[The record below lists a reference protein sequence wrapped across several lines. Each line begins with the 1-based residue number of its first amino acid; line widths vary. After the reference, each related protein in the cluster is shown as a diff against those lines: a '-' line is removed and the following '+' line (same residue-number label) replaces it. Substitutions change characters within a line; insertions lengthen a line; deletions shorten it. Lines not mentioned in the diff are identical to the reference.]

1 MPNLKRIHN
10 EFSKITKCGII
21 RPVKFMKKR
30 VILLDGNSLMF
41 RAYYATAYTGN
52 LMQTS
57 TGLYTNALYGFVNM
71 MNKILDTIEG
81 DHMLVAFDKG
91 KKTFRHQQL
100 ESYKGTRKKMPE
112 ELAMQIP
119 LIKEYLDVMGIKR
132 LELDDYEADDI
143 VGSMAKLASNQG
155 YDVIC
160 LSGDKDL
167 LQLVSDKVT
176 VCLTKKGITELDE
189 LTKEN
194 FKDKMGFEPVQ
205 MIDYKAMIGDNSDNL
220 EGVKGIGPKTAVSL
234 LEKYYSLDGVYENID
249 ALTPKAKQAFIDSK
263 EVAYQTKFLAT
274 IYQDIE
280 FDFTLDDIL
289 INQVNYGLLRSF
301 FEKVEFT
308 SFIKKMKIENTQPVD
323 EVSYNEYINQVEQ
336 LEEELKKTNEFYF
349 DVELDGEN
357 HHRSNVLGF
366 SFLVNN
372 NCYFIEKGHFLNS
385 NLNSYLEDD
394 TIIKHTLDSKKVYL
408 VLKYL
413 GINITSVVYDFLV
426 AVYLVNPSFTTGDL
440 KSIFEYF
447 KNVKLEY
454 HEEVY
459 GKKTK
464 YQIPDLE
471 VFAKYGMHKLIA
483 VKETEEEILNS
494 LVSDGM
500 DNLYYTVELPLA
512 TVLGQIEYNGFKVDK
527 TRLNE
532 IGIIFEEKIKELQMN
547 IYELIGKEFNISS
560 PKQLGV
566 ILFEE
571 LKIGKGKKNK
581 TGYST
586 SAEILESLR
595 DEHPVIPLILEYR
608 KYSKLYSTYVQG
620 LSSEI
625 FSDGKVHTTFKQ
637 TLTQT
642 GRLSSTEPN
651 IQNIP
656 IRTEV
661 GKIIRSVFVPSTKDG
676 MLLSADYSQIEL
688 RILAEMANCE
698 TMIKDFNNGLD
709 LHASTA
715 AKINN
720 VSYEEVTKD
729 MRRMAK
735 AVNFGI
741 VYGMSD
747 WGLSET
753 LHILPIDA
761 AIFIDKYF
769 AIYPEIK
776 VFLDSLVK
784 DATAKGYS
792 TTLFGR
798 RRYITELASSNHALK
813 KFGER
818 TSMNAPIQ
826 GTAADIIKMAM
837 VKVQAKLEEM
847 NLTSK
852 IVAQVHDELII
863 DTVKDEIEIVKK
875 ILKEEM
881 ENVVNLKVKLDVDVE
896 IGSTWDLK

>member
-1 MPNLKRIHN
+1 
-10 EFSKITKCGII
+10 
-21 RPVKFMKKR
+21 MKKR

-57 TGLYTNALYGFVNM
+57 SGLYTNALYGFVNM
-71 MNKILDTIEG
+71 MNKIMDTIEG

-143 VGSMAKLASNQG
+143 VGSMARLASNEG
-155 YDVIC
+155 YEVIC

-167 LQLVSDKVT
+167 LQLVKDKVT

-189 LTKEN
+189 YTASN
-194 FKDKMGFEPVQ
+194 FKEKMGFEPIQ
-205 MIDYKAMIGDNSDNL
+205 MIDYKAMIGDSSDNL

-234 LEKYYSLDGVYENID
+234 LDKYQTLDGIYENID
-249 ALTPKAKQAFIDSK
+249 ALTPKAKLAFNESK
-263 EVAYQTKFLAT
+263 EIAYQTKFLAT

-289 INQVNYGLLRSF
+289 IKDANYSLLRSF

-308 SFIKKMKIENTQPVD
+308 SFIKKLKIDNAPK
-323 EVSYNEYINQVEQ
+323 EVKISYNEYINQVDL
-336 LEEELKKTNEFYF
+336 LEEELKNTTEFYL

-357 HHRSNVLGF
+357 HHRSNVLGL

-372 NCYFIEKGHFLNS
+372 NCYFIEKGNFLNS
-385 NLNSYLEDD
+385 NLNKYLEDSS
-394 TIIKHTLDSKKVYL
+394 ILKHTLDSKKVYL
-408 VLKYL
+408 ALKYL
-413 GINITSVVYDFLV
+413 GVNVTSIIYDFLV
-426 AVYLVNPSFTTGDL
+426 AAYLINPSYVSGDL
-440 KSIFEYF
+440 KSIFEHF
-447 KNVKLEY
+447 KNVNLEY

-464 YQIPDLE
+464 YQVPDLE
-471 VFAKYGMHKLIA
+471 VFAKYGMHKVVAI
-483 VKETEEEILNS
+483 KETQDEIFNL
-494 LVSDGM
+494 LLQDELE
-500 DNLYYTVELPLA
+500 NLYYTVELPLA
-512 TVLGQIEYNGFKVDK
+512 LVLGKIEYSGFKVDK

-532 IGIIFEEKIKELQMN
+532 IGQIFEEKIKELQKN
-547 IYELIGKEFNISS
+547 IYELIGKEFNIAS

-571 LKIGKGKKNK
+571 LKVGKGKKNK

-586 SAEILESLR
+586 SAEILEGLK

-656 IRTEV
+656 IRTEE

-698 TMIKDFNNGLD
+698 TMINDFNNGLD

-720 VSYEEVTKD
+720 VAYEEVTKD

-761 AIFIDKYF
+761 AIFIEKYF

-784 DATAKGYS
+784 DATNSGYS
-792 TTLFGR
+792 KTLYGR
-798 RRYITELASSNHALK
+798 RRYIPELASSNHALK

-826 GTAADIIKMAM
+826 GTAADVIKMAM
-837 VKVQAKLEEM
+837 VKVQEKLDELKL
-847 NLTSK
+847 NSK

-863 DTVKDEIEIVKK
+863 DTEKEEIEIVKK

-896 IGSTWDLK
+896 VGSTWDLK

>member
-1 MPNLKRIHN
+1 
-10 EFSKITKCGII
+10 
-21 RPVKFMKKR
+21 MKKR

-57 TGLYTNALYGFVNM
+57 SGLYTNALYGFVNM
-71 MNKILDTIEG
+71 MNKIMDTIEG

-143 VGSMAKLASNQG
+143 VGSMARLASNEG
-155 YDVIC
+155 YEVIC

-167 LQLVSDKVT
+167 LQLVKDKVT

-189 LTKEN
+189 YTASN
-194 FKDKMGFEPVQ
+194 FKEKMGFEPIQ
-205 MIDYKAMIGDNSDNL
+205 MIDYKAMIGDSSDNL

-234 LEKYYSLDGVYENID
+234 LDKYQTLDGIYENID
-249 ALTPKAKQAFIDSK
+249 TLTPKAKLAFNESK
-263 EVAYQTKFLAT
+263 EIAYQTKFLAT

-289 INQVNYGLLRSF
+289 IKDANYSLLRSF

-308 SFIKKMKIENTQPVD
+308 SFIKKLKIDNAPK
-323 EVSYNEYINQVEQ
+323 EVKISYNEYINQVDL
-336 LEEELKKTNEFYF
+336 LEEELKNTTEFYL

-357 HHRSNVLGF
+357 HHRSNVLGL

-372 NCYFIEKGHFLNS
+372 NCYFIEKGNFLNS
-385 NLNSYLEDD
+385 NLNKYLEDSS
-394 TIIKHTLDSKKVYL
+394 ILKHTLDSKKVYL
-408 VLKYL
+408 ALKYL
-413 GINITSVVYDFLV
+413 GVNVTSIIYDFLV
-426 AVYLVNPSFTTGDL
+426 AAYLINPSYVSGDL
-440 KSIFEYF
+440 KSIFEHF
-447 KNVKLEY
+447 KNVNLEY

-464 YQIPDLE
+464 YQVPDLE
-471 VFAKYGMHKLIA
+471 VFAKYGMHKVVAI
-483 VKETEEEILNS
+483 KETQDEIFNL
-494 LVSDGM
+494 LLQDELE
-500 DNLYYTVELPLA
+500 NLYYTVELPLA
-512 TVLGQIEYNGFKVDK
+512 LVLGKIEYSGFKVDK

-532 IGIIFEEKIKELQMN
+532 IGQIFEEKIKELQKN
-547 IYELIGKEFNISS
+547 IYELIGKEFNIAS

-571 LKIGKGKKNK
+571 LKVGKGKKNK

-586 SAEILESLR
+586 SAEILEGLK

-656 IRTEV
+656 IRTEE

-698 TMIKDFNNGLD
+698 TMINDFNNGLD

-720 VSYEEVTKD
+720 VAYEEVTKD

-761 AIFIDKYF
+761 AIFIEKYF

-784 DATAKGYS
+784 DATNSGYS
-792 TTLFGR
+792 KTLYGR
-798 RRYITELASSNHALK
+798 RRYIPELASSNHALK

-826 GTAADIIKMAM
+826 GTAADVIKMAM
-837 VKVQAKLEEM
+837 VKVQEKLDELKL
-847 NLTSK
+847 NSK

-863 DTVKDEIEIVKK
+863 DTEKEEIEIVKK

-896 IGSTWDLK
+896 VGSTWDLK

>member
-1 MPNLKRIHN
+1 
-10 EFSKITKCGII
+10 
-21 RPVKFMKKR
+21 MKKR

-71 MNKILDTIEG
+71 MNKIMDTIEG

-100 ESYKGTRKKMPE
+100 ETYKGTRKKMPE

-143 VGSMAKLASNQG
+143 VGSMAKLASSVG

-167 LQLVSDKVT
+167 LQLVNDKVT

-189 LTKEN
+189 LTSEN
-194 FKDKMGFEPVQ
+194 FKEKMGFDPIQ

-220 EGVKGIGPKTAVSL
+220 EGVRGIGPKTAVSL
-234 LEKYYSLDGVYENID
+234 LEKYQTLDGIYENID
-249 ALTPKAKQAFIDSK
+249 LLNPKAKQAFIDSK
-263 EVAYQTKFLAT
+263 DIAYQTKFLAT
-274 IYQDIE
+274 IYQDIK

-289 INQVNYGLLRSF
+289 IQEADYGKLRSF

-308 SFIKKMKIENTQPVD
+308 SFIKKMKVENIKTEVKIDYKEFINDVD
-323 EVSYNEYINQVEQ
+323 K
-336 LEEELKKTNEFYF
+336 LETDLKNATEFYF

-357 HHRSNVLGF
+357 HHRSNILGL

-372 NCYFIEKGHFLNS
+372 NCYFIEKGQLLNS
-385 NLNSYLEDD
+385 DLNKYLEDN
-394 TIIKHTLDSKKVYL
+394 TIYKYTLDSKKAYL
-408 VLKYL
+408 TLKYL
-413 GINITSVVYDFLV
+413 GIEAKGIVYDFMV
-426 AVYLVNPSFTTGDL
+426 AVYLINPSYVNGDL
-440 KSIFEYF
+440 KSIFEHF
-447 KNVKLEY
+447 KNVNLEY

-464 YQIPDLE
+464 YVIPDLE
-471 VFAKYGMHKLIA
+471 LYAKYGMHKVIA
-483 VKETEEEILNS
+483 IKETQDEIFKLLMDDQLDS
-494 LVSDGM
+494 LFY
-500 DNLYYTVELPLA
+500 NVELPLA
-512 TVLGQIEYNGFKVDK
+512 RVLAQIEFNGFKVDK
-527 TRLNE
+527 TRLME
-532 IGIIFEEKIKELQMN
+532 IGSIFEEKISKLQSK
-547 IYELIGKEFNISS
+547 IYELIGKEFNIAS

-571 LKIGKGKKNK
+571 LKVGKGKKNK

-586 SAEILESLR
+586 SAEILESLK

-620 LSSEI
+620 LSNEI
-625 FSDGKVHTTFKQ
+625 FADGKVHTTFKQ

-656 IRTEV
+656 IRTEE
-661 GKIIRSVFVPSTKDG
+661 GKIIRSVFVPSEKDG
-676 MLLSADYSQIEL
+676 ILLSADYSQIEL

-698 TMIKDFNNGLD
+698 TMINDFNNGLD

-720 VSYEEVTKD
+720 IKYEDVTKD

-776 VFLDSLVK
+776 VFLDSLVL

-798 RRYITELASSNHALK
+798 RRYIPELASSNHALK

-826 GTAADIIKMAM
+826 GTAADVIKMAM
-837 VKVQAKLEEM
+837 VKVQEKIESL
-847 NLTSK
+847 NLNSK

-863 DTVKDEIEIVKK
+863 DAVKEETEIIKK

-896 IGSTWDLK
+896 TGSTWDLK

>member
-1 MPNLKRIHN
+1 
-10 EFSKITKCGII
+10 
-21 RPVKFMKKR
+21 MKKR

-57 TGLYTNALYGFVNM
+57 SGLYTNALYGFVNM
-71 MNKILDTIEG
+71 MNKIMDTIEG

-143 VGSMAKLASNQG
+143 VGSMAKLASNNG

-167 LQLVSDKVT
+167 LQLVNEKVT

-189 LTKEN
+189 LTNEN
-194 FKDKMGFEPVQ
+194 FKEKMGFDPIQ
-205 MIDYKAMIGDNSDNL
+205 MIDYKAMIGDSSDNL

-234 LEKYYSLDGVYENID
+234 LEKYQTLDGIYQNLEL
-249 ALTPKAKQAFIDSK
+249 LTPKAKQAFIESK
-263 EVAYQTKFLAT
+263 DVAYQTKFLAT

-280 FDFTLDDIL
+280 FNFTIEDIL
-289 INQVNYGLLRSF
+289 IQEADYGKLRSF

-308 SFIKKMKIENTQPVD
+308 SFIKKMKIENIKSVVKIDYQEFINDVD
-323 EVSYNEYINQVEQ
+323 K
-336 LEEELKKTNEFYF
+336 LESELKTATEFYF

-357 HHRSNVLGF
+357 HHRSNVLGL

-372 NCYFIEKGHFLNS
+372 NCYFIEKGPFLNS
-385 NLNSYLEDD
+385 DLNKYLEDE
-394 TIIKHTLDSKKVYL
+394 TIHKYTLDSKKTYL
-408 VLKYL
+408 TLKYL
-413 GINITSVVYDFLV
+413 GIEVKGIVYDFMV
-426 AVYLVNPSFTTGDL
+426 AVYLINPSFVTGDL
-440 KSIFEYF
+440 KSIFEHF
-447 KNVKLEY
+447 KNVNLEY

-464 YQIPDLE
+464 YLVPDLE
-471 VFAKYGMHKLIA
+471 LYAKYGIHKMIA
-483 VKETEEEILNS
+483 VKETQDEIYKLLLDDQLDDLFYN
-494 LVSDGM
+494 
-500 DNLYYTVELPLA
+500 VELPLA
-512 TVLGQIEYNGFKVDK
+512 RVLAQIEYNGFKIDK
-527 TRLNE
+527 TRLAE
-532 IGIIFEEKIKELQMN
+532 IGSIFEDKISKLQSK

-571 LKIGKGKKNK
+571 LKVGKGKKNK

-586 SAEILESLR
+586 SAEILESLK

-608 KYSKLYSTYVQG
+608 KYTKLYSTYVQG
-620 LSSEI
+620 LSNEI
-625 FSDGKVHTTFKQ
+625 FVDGKVHTTFKQ

-656 IRTEV
+656 IRTEE
-661 GKIIRSVFVPSTKDG
+661 GKIIRSVFVPTEKDG
-676 MLLSADYSQIEL
+676 LLLSADYSQIEL

-698 TMIKDFNNGLD
+698 TMINDFNNGLD

-720 VSYEEVTKD
+720 VPYEEVTKD

-776 VFLDSLVK
+776 VFLDSLVQ
-784 DATAKGYS
+784 DASAKGYS

-798 RRYITELASSNHALK
+798 RRYIPELASGNHALK

-826 GTAADIIKMAM
+826 GTAADVIKMAM
-837 VKVQAKLEEM
+837 VKVQDKLDSLKL
-847 NLTSK
+847 NSK

-863 DTVKDEIEIVKK
+863 DAVKEEIEIVKK

-896 IGSTWDLK
+896 TGSTWDLK

>member
-1 MPNLKRIHN
+1 
-10 EFSKITKCGII
+10 
-21 RPVKFMKKR
+21 MKKR

-71 MNKILDTIEG
+71 MNKILDTIDG

-91 KKTFRHQQL
+91 KQTFRHQQL
-100 ESYKGTRKKMPE
+100 SSYKGTRKKMPE

-132 LELDDYEADDI
+132 LELDEYEADDI
-143 VGSMAKLASNQG
+143 VGSMAKVASEEG
-155 YDVIC
+155 FDVIC

-167 LQLVSDKVT
+167 LQLVNDKVT

-189 LTKEN
+189 LTGSN
-194 FKDKMGFEPVQ
+194 FKEKMGFEPIQ

-220 EGVKGIGPKTAVSL
+220 EGVKGIGPKTAISL
-234 LEKYYSLDGVYENID
+234 LEKYHTLDGIYENID
-249 ALTPKAKQAFIDSK
+249 SLTPKAKAAFIESK

-274 IYQDIE
+274 IYQDIN

-289 INQVNYGLLRSF
+289 IKEADYGKLRSF
-301 FEKVEFT
+301 FEKLEFT
-308 SFIKKMKIENTQPVD
+308 SFVKKMKVENTSVS
-323 EVSYNEYINQVEQ
+323 EKTSYNEFINDIDKLQKD
-336 LEEELKKTNEFYF
+336 LESTKEFYF

-372 NCYFIEKGHFLNS
+372 NCYFVEKGIFLNS
-385 NLNSYLEDD
+385 DISKYLEDSN
-394 TIIKHTLDSKKVYL
+394 ILKYTLDSKKTWL
-408 VLKYL
+408 TLKYL
-413 GINITSVVYDFLV
+413 GINVSGIVYDFLV
-426 AVYLVNPSFTTGDL
+426 GAYLINPSYLSGDL
-440 KSIFEYF
+440 KTILEHF
-447 KNVKLEY
+447 KNVNLEY

-464 YQIPDLE
+464 YQIPDVE
-471 VFAKYGMHKLIA
+471 VFGKYGMHKVEAL
-483 VKETEEEILNS
+483 KETLDDVLKLLEEFEMK
-494 LVSDGM
+494 D
-500 DNLYYTVELPLA
+500 LYYQVELPLA
-512 TVLGQIEYNGFKVDK
+512 VVLGQIEFNGFKVDK
-527 TRLNE
+527 TRLTE
-532 IGIIFEEKIKELQMN
+532 IGEIFDSKIKELQSQ
-547 IYELIGKEFNISS
+547 IYQLIGKEFNISS

-586 SAEILESLR
+586 SAEVLESLVN
-595 DEHPVIPLILEYR
+595 EHPVVPLVLEYR
-608 KYSKLYSTYVQG
+608 KYTKLYSTYVQG

-625 FSDGKVHTTFKQ
+625 FNDGKVHTTFKQ

-676 MLLSADYSQIEL
+676 MLVSADYSQIEL
-688 RILAEMANCE
+688 RILAEMANCQ
-698 TMIKDFNNGLD
+698 TMINDFNNGLD

-720 VSYEEVTKD
+720 VPYSEVTKD

-761 AIFIDKYF
+761 AIFIEKYF

-784 DATAKGYS
+784 DAISLGYS
-792 TTLFGR
+792 KTMYGR
-798 RRYITELASSNHALK
+798 RRYIPELASTNHALK

-826 GTAADIIKMAM
+826 GTAADVIKMAM
-837 VKVQAKLEEM
+837 VKVQNKFDELALE
-847 NLTSK
+847 SK
-852 IVAQVHDELII
+852 IVAQVHDELVI
-863 DTVKDEIEIVKK
+863 DATINEIETVKK

-881 ENVVNLKVKLDVDVE
+881 ESVVNLKVKLDVDVE
-896 IGSTWDLK
+896 LGSTWDLK